1 LFKLTVKR
9 SFAAAHKLE
18 NYKGR
23 CAVLHGH
30 TWTVEVTV
38 CGEHLD
44 DCGMIIDF
52 KVLKDIVDK
61 IIRPFDHSYLNEL
74 DVLNASHVQMNPTA
88 ENLAYYIY
96 QEMKKVLVS
105 DYPNVK
111 ISAVRIWESP
121 EASAIYQED

>member
-1 LFKLTVKR
+1 MFKLTVKR

-18 NYKGR
+18 NYNGKCGT
-23 CAVLHGH
+23 LHGH
-30 TWTVEVTV
+30 TWTVEVAV
-38 CGEHLD
+38 CGGQLD
-44 DCGMIIDF
+44 DCGMVIDF
-52 KVLKDIVDK
+52 KILKDMLDK

-74 DVLNASHVQMNPTA
+74 DVLNASHARFNPTA

-96 QEMKKVLVS
+96 REMKKALNNK
-105 DYPNVK
+105 YPNVK